1 MVRDMHWWND
11 FLNWL
16 GSDAGWRVLTT
27 AVFPFIAIVIAGI
40 IAALIGRG
48 AARRLLAHHDRELQA
63 AAISAMVEAGRTAT
77 MWSSLS
83 TGAQTH
89 SDSQFNAADIRVR
102 LLPLSGASAAAD
114 WATHEIRA
122 MRRDSAGFSFQA
134 DQTFA
139 DYRDR
144 LLEWQR
150 RPGRARKLFALDLER
165 FRFEDSSADNELV
178 DQQRRWAATQA
189 AAEQAAVAVDAPA
202 EPAATPTPI
211 VASAPVSEP
220 VLEPVAEP
228 IATPE
233 ATTEPAPATQAYA
246 MPVAASDH
254 VNESATENTTENTTD
269 SETAG
274 HPSSD
279 EASSD
284 ATEPE
289 PDSVE
294 PEFVEPV
301 LEEHSNATS
310 DSHED
315 SGDDN
320 GDDNGDHSNESG
332 EQAWNGQQTQAM
344 PLIEP
349 EQSYASS
356 HNSDENRAL

>member
-1 MVRDMHWWND
+1 MQSWND

-16 GSDAGWRVLTT
+16 GSDAGWRVLTA
-27 AVFPFIAIVIAGI
+27 AVFPFVAIVVAGI

-48 AARRLLAHHDRELQA
+48 ATRRLISHQDRELQA
-63 AAISAMVEAGRTAT
+63 SAISAMIESGRTAT

-83 TGAQTH
+83 SGAQAH

-134 DQTFA
+134 DQTFS

-178 DQQRRWAATQA
+178 EQQRRWAAQQA
-189 AAEQAAVAVDAPA
+189 AAEQAAVAQD
-202 EPAATPTPI
+202 EPAVAPTPI
-211 VASAPVSEP
+211 VAST
-220 VLEPVAEP
+220 PVAASVP
-228 IATPE
+228 AE
-233 ATTEPAPATQAYA
+233 ATAVDEPPTSAYA

-254 VNESATENTTENTTD
+254 VNEPVD
-269 SETAG
+269 SEPVDSEPVEPQPIEPQAD
-274 HPSSD
+274 PAAES
-279 EASSD
+279 
-284 ATEPE
+284 EPE
-289 PDSVE
+289 SE
-294 PEFVEPV
+294 PNADAENVEFVEPHV
-301 LEEHSNATS
+301 DDAPADDAPADEQQEPAHEEPTH
-310 DSHED
+310 DQWE
-315 SGDDN
+315 GRP
-320 GDDNGDHSNESG
+320 
-332 EQAWNGQQTQAM
+332 TQAL

-349 EQSYASS
+349 ESPYAPAES
-356 HNSDENRAL
+356 HDENRSL